1 MKDLASLDATAQAE
15 LVRTKALSPLEL
27 VEHAIARVEELNPR
41 LNAVISQRFENARA
55 EAASARLPDGPF
67 HGVPFLLKDLDAY
80 SAGDP
85 YHCGIQALKRAGW
98 KADGDSYL
106 AAKFRSAGL
115 ISLGKTNTPELG
127 LAVTTEPAAYGAS
140 RNPWNPAHSTGGSS
154 GGSAA
159 AVASGMVPVAHA
171 SDGGGSIRI
180 PASECGLVGLKPS
193 RGRISLGPDYG
204 EYWAGM
210 VISSVVT
217 RTVRD
222 TAAMLD
228 ATSEPMPGDPYVAPP
243 PARPFRAEVGA
254 DPGSL
259 RIGVIRGLAVFEIH
273 EDCRRAVE
281 VARVALERLGH
292 RVEESQ
298 PAALDDPDF
307 TQHVMNL
314 VTSWTA
320 ASLDEWGRKLGRP
333 LGPEDVEP
341 STWMVAELGRAVTAA
356 QYVATLE
363 ALSRYTRW
371 MASWWAEG
379 FDVLV
384 TPTIAAPPPL
394 LGELAATP
402 DDPLGLIKTLP
413 LVPFTA
419 PFNVTGQPAISLPLH
434 WNQAGLPI
442 GVQLI
447 AGYGREDVLL
457 RIAAQLERSLPWKD
471 RRPPIHA

>member
-1 MKDLASLDATAQAE
+1 MKELAFLDATAQAE
-15 LVRTKALSPLEL
+15 LVRTKELSPLEL
-27 VEHAIARVEELNPR
+27 VDRAIARIESLNPK
-41 LNAVISQRFENARA
+41 LNAVISTRFEDARA
-55 EAASARLPDGPF
+55 AASSGRLPDGAF
-67 HGVPFLLKDLDAY
+67 RGVPFLLKDLDAY

-85 YHCGIQALKRAGW
+85 YHCGIQALRKAGW
-98 KADGDSYL
+98 KAHGDSHL
-106 AAKFRSAGL
+106 AAKFRAAGL
-115 ISLGKTNTPELG
+115 IFLGKTNTPELG
-127 LAVTTEPAAYGAS
+127 LSVTTEPAAYGIS

-159 AVASGMVPVAHA
+159 AVASGMVPAAHA

-228 ATSEPMPGDPYVAPP
+228 ATCEPMPGDPYVAPP
-243 PARPFRAEVGA
+243 PARPFRSEVGA

-259 RIGVIRGLAVFEIH
+259 RIGVLRGLSAFEIH
-273 EDCRRAVE
+273 EDCRQAVE

-292 RVEESQ
+292 RLEESQ
-298 PAALDDPDF
+298 PAALDDSEF
-307 TQHVMNL
+307 TQHLLNV

-320 ASLDEWGRKLGRP
+320 ASLDEWGLKLGRP
-333 LGPEDVEP
+333 LGPDDVEP
-341 STWMVAELGRAVTAA
+341 STWAIAEMGRVVTAA
-356 QYVATLE
+356 QYVATLA
-363 ALSRYTRW
+363 ALSRYTRQ
-371 MASWWAEG
+371 MASWWNEG

-402 DDPLGLIKTLP
+402 EDPLGLINTLP

-434 WNQAGLPI
+434 WNPGGLPI

-447 AGYGREDVLL
+447 ASYGREDVLL
-457 RIAAQLERSLPWKD
+457 RLAAQLERALPWKD
-471 RRPPIHA
+471 RRPAIHA